1 MADNDEKTGQKM
13 KRNYDKR
20 NVIVGVI
27 CLLLIATGIGY
38 IWHKNAKPSQP
49 ADDVTSAVA
58 VVDIDRLM
66 PEHIHYANLVK
77 LRAERFLILERLKS
91 YATDAKSLEP
101 PEINPADNVFAE
113 VVDQQD
119 NLREINLRQ
128 QLKEETAVKENE
140 IRANLAD
147 EKNAA
152 IKQVT
157 DKYTNEILNCTIKL
171 DNARNLRLKK
181 EDMDK
186 LLDEMERLKTER
198 GKMAFQIEQQFN
210 LRVAQELMAWRSERE
225 KELGLNNMQQ
235 HQKDVED
242 SNRRIALEQQRS
254 SQYMQDRL
262 NMLQARKKD
271 SERLIILL
279 HTKDDEIELLQKS
292 ILKDIASKATK
303 IAVQKHLKLV
313 VADVPLSNN
322 FFGNSSALSFDEN
335 ILNGMVV
342 GIDAIDITDDVLSQL
357 QQDKENALQRRQAAN
372 SAEQEK

>member
-1 MADNDEKTGQKM
+1 MANNDEKTKQDTK
-13 KRNYDKR
+13 KNYNKR
-20 NVIVGVI
+20 NVIVGII
-27 CLLLIATGIGY
+27 CVLLIVISIGY
-38 IWHKNAKPSQP
+38 IWHKKVKPPQV
-49 ADDVTSAVA
+49 AEDVTSAVA
-58 VVDIDRLM
+58 IVDIDKLM
-66 PEHIHYANLVK
+66 SEHANYSK
-77 LRAERFLILERLKS
+77 LTKLQAERFLILERLKS

-101 PEINPADNVFAE
+101 PEINPAENVFDE
-113 VVDQQD
+113 VVAQQD

-140 IRANLAD
+140 IRASLAD

-152 IKQVT
+152 IKEVT
-157 DKYTNEILNCTIKL
+157 DKYTNQILNCTIKL
-171 DNARNLRLKK
+171 DNAKNLRLKK
-181 EDMDK
+181 DELDK
-186 LLDEMERLKTER
+186 ILEEMEQLKIER

-225 KELGLNNMQQ
+225 KELGLNNVKQ
-235 HQKDVED
+235 HQNDVED
-242 SNRRIALEQQRS
+242 SNRRIALEQQRTN
-254 SQYMQDRL
+254 QYMQDRL

-303 IAVQKHLKLV
+303 VAVQKHLKLV

-322 FFGNSSALSFDEN
+322 FFGNVNALNFDEN

-342 GIDAIDITDDVLSQL
+342 GIDAIDITDDVLTQL
-357 QQDKENALQRRQAAN
+357 RQDKEKVAQTKQATDAD
-372 SAEQEK
+372 EK

>member
-1 MADNDEKTGQKM
+1 M
-13 KRNYDKR
+13 
-20 NVIVGVI
+20 
-27 CLLLIATGIGY
+27 
-38 IWHKNAKPSQP
+38 
-49 ADDVTSAVA
+49 
-58 VVDIDRLM
+58 
-66 PEHIHYANLVK
+66 
-77 LRAERFLILERLKS
+77 ERLKS

-181 EDMDK
+181 EDTDK

>member
-1 MADNDEKTGQKM
+1 MTDNDEKTKQERRK
-13 KRNYDKR
+13 NYNKR
-20 NVIVGVI
+20 NVFVGIV
-27 CLLLIATGIGY
+27 CLLLIVVGIGY
-38 IWHKNAKPSQP
+38 IWHKNTKPPQQT
-49 ADDVTSAVA
+49 DDVTSAVA
-58 VVDIDRLM
+58 VVDIDKLM
-66 PEHIHYANLVK
+66 PEHVNYSNLIR
-77 LRAERFLILERLKS
+77 LQAERFLILERLKS

-101 PEINPADNVFAE
+101 PEINPAENVFDE
-113 VVDQQD
+113 LVNQQD

-140 IRANLAD
+140 IRANLAE

-152 IKQVT
+152 IKEVT
-157 DKYTNEILNCTIKL
+157 DRYTNEILNCTIKL
-171 DNARNLRLKK
+171 DNAKNLRLKK
-181 EDMDK
+181 DEIDA
-186 LLDEMERLKTER
+186 LLEEMEKLKIER

-210 LRVAQELMAWRSERE
+210 LRVAQELMAWRNARE
-225 KELGLNNMQQ
+225 KELGLNNMRQ

-242 SNRRIALEQQRS
+242 SNRRIALEQQRTN
-254 SQYMQDRL
+254 QYMQDRM

-271 SERLIILL
+271 SERLVILL
-279 HTKDDEIELLQKS
+279 HTKDDEIELLRKS
-292 ILKDIASKATK
+292 IIKDIASKATK

-322 FFGNSSALSFDEN
+322 FFGNSSDLSFDEN

-342 GIDAIDITDDVLSQL
+342 GIDAVDITDDVLSQL